1 MLDGKHPDMPV
12 MVQLARYVELVVTE
26 DKYERLVWYLQ
37 SQRSEEW
44 NQVLELL
51 GEETYEED
59 DEDDE

>member
-1 MLDGKHPDMPV
+1 MLDGKHPDIPV
-12 MVQLARYVELVVTE
+12 MVQLARYVELAVTE

-51 GEETYEED
+51 GEETFDTEAK
-59 DEDDE
+59 